1 MASHDQY
8 KKQSAWYHQRV
19 YITSIR
25 AGLFEYYHVPTM
37 KKLFSIE

>member
-8 KKQSAWYHQRV
+8 KKQNAWYHQRV
-19 YITSIR
+19 DVSLPR
-25 AGLFEYYHVPTM
+25 AGMFEYYHVPTM